1 MHIFKNIFINLELI
15 MYKKILLLFL
25 IIFVNSAYA
34 EFELDTI
41 KIPDREP
48 INQPINNYDPSTNSY
63 PDPFSEDEVLF
74 TIDKNNFS
82 EYIDNLLTSGQVEM
96 FKTYPDTFKMNVYPS
111 RRSCAVPQEVLQLTS
126 QNAELTDEGDGLI
139 GVVGSIPFPNPS
151 EALHHVWNHIL
162 RYRGV
167 NIYGSSPFYI
177 INPDSSI
184 TYGAGEAIAINYW
197 NPFVKN
203 EKGLQGMLMSKVT
216 HPPRLADASLLV
228 IESLNALKTP
238 RKAWVY
244 NPGTRRVRRAPD
256 IAYDYKPTSSQ
267 GITTTDQFDGFNG
280 AKDRYDWQF
289 IGMQQRLMPYN
300 AYKLH
305 ETEIDKL
312 LTRHH
317 IDQDYLRYELVNVN
331 VVQADL
337 KKDKRHILP
346 HRRMYFD
353 ADSHNMLVEE
363 TFDKENEIMAYR
375 EFPVINYYDQ
385 PMCLSVHSATY
396 DFASRRYQLSSVRSI
411 DIPKIQWRLEEP
423 HDESKFTPEG
433 LKRFAR

>member
-1 MHIFKNIFINLELI
+1 MNKIFLAFIF
-15 MYKKILLLFL
+15 LLF
-25 IIFVNSAYA
+25 IHPAYA
-34 EFELDTI
+34 EFELNALEI
-41 KIPDREP
+41 GKR
-48 INQPINNYDPSTNSY
+48 QPINTPINGYDSELNSY
-63 PDPFSEDEVLF
+63 PDPFHDDEILL
-74 TIDKNNFS
+74 TIDQKNYTKYANEF
-82 EYIDNLLTSGQVEM
+82 LTPGQIEM
-96 FKTYPDTFKMNVYPS
+96 FKTYPDTFKMHVYPS
-111 RRSCAVPQEVLQLTS
+111 RRSCAVPPEVIELTK
-126 QNAELTDEGDGLI
+126 QNAELTDDGEGLL
-139 GVVGSIPFPNPS
+139 GVVGSIPFPNPTA
-151 EALHHVWNHIL
+151 ALHHVWNHIL

-177 INPDSSI
+177 INPDSSV

-238 RKAWVY
+238 RRAWVY

-280 AKDRYDWQF
+280 AKDRYNWSFQ
-289 IGMQQRLMPYN
+289 GTQKRLMPYN

-305 ETEIDKL
+305 ETEIETVLKP
-312 LTRHH
+312 HH

-337 KKDKRHILP
+337 KSDKRHILP
-346 HRRMYFD
+346 HRTMYFD
-353 ADSHNMLVEE
+353 VDSHNMLVEE
-363 TFDKENEIMAYR
+363 TFDDKKEIMAYR
-375 EFPVINYYDQ
+375 EFPIINYYDQ

-396 DFASRRYQLSSVRSI
+396 DFHSRRYQLSNVRSV
-411 DIPKIQWRLEEP
+411 DVPKIQWRLDEP